1 MAAVF
6 DRNDDHVVVVVGS
19 GAGGA
24 TVSHELTAAGIDVV
38 CLEAGAPLDNIVPDS
53 AAMFPRL
60 TWLDRRIGSGDMP
73 ADFPV
78 WSGKNVGGTT
88 LHWTA
93 TALRFPDEQFRATR
107 YLGGLEDC
115 SVIDW
120 PIAADE
126 MRPWYARAELSMGVS
141 GTHGWPHLPD
151 SNNYRLLIEGARRI
165 GLHGEKSTMAINAV
179 ARDGRPACQ
188 QLGYCVSGCP
198 TNAKWTA
205 ANTPI
210 AKALQ
215 TDHFELRDGSFVLRV
230 EHDEKGRVDSVVYV
244 DRNGDLQ
251 RQKARVVCMAA
262 NAIDTARILLN
273 SESSAFPNGLANRS
287 GHVGRH
293 YVKHVFSIITALM
306 PHPVHFNRGTD
317 NLGRVTDFVPSDAGR
332 GFAGGFKFE
341 QVSFDPAAL
350 ANLSRPGAWGAD
362 YAAQLSK
369 YDHYSGL
376 LVMGED
382 PSQAENGVTLHPS
395 EKDQYGMPVPIVHY
409 VHHENSKRMLAMANQ
424 KAKELFESLGSENV
438 YVGPLPPAT
447 HNMGTCR
454 MAKDIDDGVCDRW
467 GRTFDVRN
475 LFVSDG
481 GQFSSGGTSNP
492 TLTIVALAMRQ
503 ADYLRQQM
511 SERSL

>member
-1 MAAVF
+1 MAVAF
-6 DRNDDHVVVVVGS
+6 DKKDDHVVVVIGS
-19 GAGGA
+19 GAGGG
-24 TVSHELTAAGIDVV
+24 TLCHELTATGIDVV
-38 CLEAGAPLDNIVPDS
+38 CIEAGAPLNDIVPDS

-73 ADFPV
+73 PDFPV

-93 TALRFPDEQFRATR
+93 TALRFPDEQFAATR

-120 PIAADE
+120 PVTADE
-126 MRPWYARAELSMGVS
+126 MRPWYARAEQSMGVS
-141 GTHGWPHLPD
+141 GTNDWPHLPD
-151 SNNYRLLIEGARRI
+151 SNNYRVLKEGARRI
-165 GLHGEKSTMAINAV
+165 GLTGEKSTMAINSV

-188 QLGYCVSGCP
+188 QIGFCVSGCP

-210 AKALQ
+210 AKALE
-215 TDHFELRDGSFVLRV
+215 TSHFELRDRSFVLRV
-230 EHDEKGRVDSVVYV
+230 EHDDADRVNSVVYV
-244 DRNGDLQ
+244 DENGDIQ
-251 RQKARVVCMAA
+251 RQSARVVCMAA
-262 NAIDTARILLN
+262 NSIDTARILLN
-273 SESSAFPNGLANRS
+273 SESSAFPNGLANKS
-287 GHVGRH
+287 GNVGRH
-293 YVKHVFSIITALM
+293 YVKHTFSIITALL
-306 PHPVHFNRGTD
+306 PHPVRFNRGTD
-317 NLGRVTDFVPSDAGR
+317 NLGRVIDFIPSDANR
-332 GFAGGFKFE
+332 GFVGGFKFE

-350 ANLSRPGAWGAD
+350 VNLSRPGAWGAD
-362 YAAQLSK
+362 YASQLEK

-382 PSQAENGVTLHPS
+382 PSQPDNRVTLHPT

-409 VHHENSKRMLAMANQ
+409 VHHENSNRMLAMANQ
-424 KAKELFESLGSENV
+424 KAEELFESLGSEGV
-438 YVGPLPPAT
+438 FLGPLPPAT

-454 MAKDIDDGVCDRW
+454 MASSIDDGVCDKW
-467 GRTFDVRN
+467 GRTFDVPN

-481 GQFSSGGTSNP
+481 SQFSSSGTSNP

-503 ADYLRQQM
+503 ADYLRKQM
-511 SERSL
+511 AEKAL